1 MEFLM
6 NNINLL
12 AGGGA
17 GASALWLLKK
27 LPNED
32 LYSWL
37 ETGSYWV
44 GVSVTLGMSKWKWTK
59 NIWNVT
65 IEPYFVDLIENTLGA
80 AIKGLLNGLRSDN
93 K

>member
-12 AGGGA
+12 AGGSA

-32 LYSWL
+32 LYSWV

-44 GVSVTLGMSKWKWTK
+44 GSRRSCCQ
-59 NIWNVT
+59 WNKR
-65 IEPYFVDLIENTLGA
+65 IF
-80 AIKGLLNGLRSDN
+80 S
-93 K
+93 

>member
-1 MEFLM
+1 MEFLI
-6 NNINLL
+6 NNLNLL

-17 GASALWLLKK
+17 GAATLWLLKK

-32 LYSWL
+32 LYSWV
-37 ETGSYWV
+37 ETGSYWI
-44 GVSVTLGMSKWKWTK
+44 GTSMTLGLAKWKWTK
-59 NIWNVT
+59 NIWNKT

-80 AIKGLLNGLRSDN
+80 AIKGLLDGLRSDN